1 MEARFSIEVFRERG
15 KTAVPLVGETVAVTD
30 ARLDDKPTP
39 LVPIPGD
46 GYGVVI
52 DAPGH
57 YDALVMFNIKCAVQN
72 GEASLDFPCIKTP
85 VTTMDLYLPEAGADF
100 KSDEAVS
107 IEVDKAEGGA
117 LIPAGVLAA
126 GTGPKPAAAHARMV
140 FRPTETIS
148 VKWSIPAVLAEEEQ
162 RRAQQLQAQECR
174 LAANIATLAQ
184 ISERYVLCYAKVEYD
199 VLRGETD
206 SLTLRL
212 PGDLNIL
219 DVKGAGMVWTV
230 TDVEKEKRIE
240 VKVNHKVGDRYEL
253 LVRYEQPREP
263 GSESAPIPTVALD
276 KTDRLVGYV
285 GVSTR
290 DAMELSL
297 SQDTSGITRIDRSEL
312 PAGLQSLSNRPILFA
327 CKYMQPE
334 HDIKVAIRKLQ
345 DVSVR
350 IAVIDRATFTSVLAK
365 DGTYVTEAVFLVRNN
380 EKQFLGVGLDKEA
393 KVWAATVNGQPVK
406 PARDDAG
413 NEVLIPLSKS
423 TGGGMQDG
431 IFPVS
436 IIYETNTDKAFRG
449 ALDTRS
455 LSLPKTDILVNQYD
469 WTVYLPES
477 RRFLYARGDFEK
489 SLGGWGGMGGYGA
502 GGAAREDISAL
513 GYMKAP
519 VSPVSQIATNF
530 YAQTQEALPAPPPAP
545 AAAPGIS
552 GEVASSEPMASDS
565 VGMESVD
572 EDDAAAGVLPVMVTL
587 PRAGVPVTFQRVLG
601 DSAKDLKLTLTSFP
615 RYWVTIAAGVSAILA
630 FLLGWVLSRRLKGSA
645 IPIWYRIFLALL
657 LLLACVAA
665 AFLAN
670 AGMWREYVGI
680 AGWSVL
686 AGSIIGGLLPS
697 CHGKK
702 RRLSPAGQ
710 DGHPAKRPHPD
721 T

>member
-1 MEARFSIEVFRERG
+1 MELKWEDLAALLNRLLAEQMQEAHDGLAEELPVEATVAKAQYNVFKQDAAQVIVEARFSVEVFRQKG
-15 KTAVPLVGETVAVTD
+15 KTLVPLVGEMVAVTD
-30 ARLDDKPTP
+30 ARLGDTPAP
-39 LVPIPGD
+39 LVPIPGG

-52 DAPGH
+52 DAPGQ
-57 YDALVMFNIKCAVQN
+57 YEALVMFNIKSTVQN

-85 VTTMDLYLPEAGADF
+85 VTTVDLYLPEAAADF

-107 IEVDKAEGGA
+107 IEIDKTEAGT

-126 GTGPKPAAAHARMV
+126 GTSPKPAAAHARMV
-140 FRPTETIS
+140 FRPAETIS
-148 VKWSIPAVLAEEEQ
+148 VTWSIPAVLAEEEQ

-206 SLTLRL
+206 SLALRL
-212 PGDLNIL
+212 PGNLNIL
-219 DVKGAGMVWTV
+219 DVKGSGMIWTV
-230 TDVEKEKRIE
+230 TDVENEKRIE

-276 KTDRLVGYV
+276 KIDRLVGYV

-334 HDIKVAIRKLQ
+334 HDIKVTVRKLQ

-365 DGTYVTEAVFLVRNN
+365 DGTYVTEALFLVRNN

-449 ALDTRS
+449 TLDTRS

-477 RRFLYARGDFEK
+477 RRFLYAKGDFEK
-489 SLGGWGGMGGYGA
+489 SSGGWGGMGLGGYGGSLQDVQV
-502 GGAAREDISAL
+502 GGMLNMRSSA
-513 GYMKAP
+513 
-519 VSPVSQIATNF
+519 VSQIATNL

-552 GEVASSEPMASDS
+552 GEVVSSEPMASDS
-565 VGMESVD
+565 VGMEGVD

-587 PRAGVPVTFQRVLG
+587 PRAGVPVPFSG
-601 DSAKDLKLTLTSFP
+601 
-615 RYWVTIAAGVSAILA
+615 YWAT
-630 FLLGWVLSRRLKGSA
+630 RKG
-645 IPIWYRIFLALL
+645 
-657 LLLACVAA
+657 
-665 AFLAN
+665 N
-670 AGMWREYVGI
+670 
-680 AGWSVL
+680 
-686 AGSIIGGLLPS
+686 
-697 CHGKK
+697 
-702 RRLSPAGQ
+702 
-710 DGHPAKRPHPD
+710 
-721 T
+721 